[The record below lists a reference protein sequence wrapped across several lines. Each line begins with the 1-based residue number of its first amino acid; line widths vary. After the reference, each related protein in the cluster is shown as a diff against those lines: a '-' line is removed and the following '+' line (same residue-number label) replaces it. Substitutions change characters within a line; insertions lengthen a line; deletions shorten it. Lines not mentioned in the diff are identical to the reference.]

1 MNATVND
8 SEQSESSDAG
18 ADGQGEIARL
28 KQKLGEQGNEIGQ
41 LRNALSAKIDERDA
55 ELIGESFDSD
65 QVAAM
70 ERIMEKKLAPV
81 AAAVNQTTATAAE
94 QKLVSKH
101 PDYQDVI
108 SDDRFQAWVNES
120 RVNAAAYEAAIAG
133 DIDTGIALL
142 DSYKGDNPATPT
154 RDVVATALSS
164 SRGSSGDSGVREGGT
179 FSRQEIQH
187 LKMTDKAK
195 YRAMLPEIMAAYQEG
210 RVR

>member
-1 MNATVND
+1 MNATGDNPA
-8 SEQSESSDAG
+8 QSMAEDAG
-18 ADGQGEIARL
+18 DAQGEIERL
-28 KQKLGEQGNEIGQ
+28 KQKLGAQGNEIGQ
-41 LRNALSAKIDERDA
+41 LRNALEAKIDERDA

-70 ERIMEKKLAPV
+70 ERLMEKKLAPV
-81 AAAVNQTTATAAE
+81 AAAVNQTSSTAAE

-108 SDDRFQAWVNES
+108 TDERFQAWVSES

-142 DSYKGDNPATPT
+142 DSYKGANPATPP

-164 SRGSSGDSGVREGGT
+164 SRGSSGDSGIREGGT
-179 FSRQEIQH
+179 FSREEIRH
-187 LKMTDKAK
+187 LKMHDKPK
-195 YRAMLPEIMAAYQEG
+195 YRAMLPEIMKAYQEG